1 MSGNGLDLKPGDKI
15 GKYEILRVLAK
26 GGGGV
31 VYLAEQKTIKRKV
44 VIKLITTKDEGSLAL
59 ALARQ
64 EAEIL
69 ASVDHPYIVD
79 LYDVD
84 EYAGYLYEVLEYVD
98 GKSLSEMIESG
109 DELSVTVVLKLMI
122 SIADALDYLHG
133 LGIIHGD
140 VKPANIVMSSG
151 GNPLLV
157 DLGLSG
163 SSEDDLLHG
172 RIMGTRSYRPPEAW
186 RGEREERSDLWALG
200 MTLHYL
206 LTGRVAFKV
215 TDEEELAKLIA
226 SEAPLDISDLRKSVP
241 EPVVRIVERCLQKDL
256 DRRYQS
262 AVEVR
267 RDLESALAYLE
278 SGQSKTAAM
287 AMAPLWAG
295 STILLNVEYKEPG
308 IPGQYREYKIKEV
321 LGQGGFAIVY
331 RAEDVIGHRQV
342 ALKIL
347 RRERADSEK
356 TLVRFRREASLLA
369 RLDHPNIVRVHNFGR
384 YVADF
389 FIVME
394 VLAGPT
400 IRDALDCGFE
410 FKIEDAVVVVAQV
423 LDGLERIHAE
433 GVIHRDV
440 KPENIKLQPERAVVM
455 DLGLAHISGS
465 AQLTMS
471 GDIFGTPR
479 YMAPEQA
486 CGQKVTF
493 HSDLYAAGVV
503 LYELLTG
510 EIPHKADSPV
520 SLIFKIVLEDPD
532 PITEFRS
539 DLPSSLVAFLSRV
552 LAREPTGRFSSTQLA
567 REELLASVGLRNND
581 VATIHRRMFD
591 ELQQMLL

>member
-1 MSGNGLDLKPGDKI
+1 MLMDFTLAGADPHHIPRDKI
-15 GKYEILRVLAK
+15 S
-26 GGGGV
+26 
-31 VYLAEQKTIKRKV
+31 RKIPFV
-44 VIKLITTKDEGSLAL
+44 APEGWQH
-59 ALARQ
+59 AR
-64 EAEIL
+64 E
-69 ASVDHPYIVD
+69 
-79 LYDVD
+79 
-84 EYAGYLYEVLEYVD
+84 
-98 GKSLSEMIESG
+98 K
-109 DELSVTVVLKLMI
+109 
-122 SIADALDYLHG
+122 
-133 LGIIHGD
+133 
-140 VKPANIVMSSG
+140 
-151 GNPLLV
+151 
-157 DLGLSG
+157 
-163 SSEDDLLHG
+163 
-172 RIMGTRSYRPPEAW
+172 
-186 RGEREERSDLWALG
+186 RSDLWAFG

-206 LTGRVAFKV
+206 LTGQVPFPTADAEEVRKIV
-215 TDEEELAKLIA
+215 T
-226 SEAPLDISDLRKSVP
+226 SPMPLDLANLRESVP
-241 EPVVRIVERCLQKDL
+241 GPVARIVERCLQKDL
-256 DRRYQS
+256 NKRYQS
-262 AVEVR
+262 AAELR
-267 RDLESALAYLE
+267 RDLESAHDYLE
-278 SGQSKTAAM
+278 LGQSEVAAESV
-287 AMAPLWAG
+287 ALLRPG
-295 STILLNVEYKEPG
+295 RTILLNVEYKETG
-308 IPGQYREYKIKEV
+308 IPGQYREYKIEEV
-321 LGQGGFAIVY
+321 LGQGGFSIVY

-369 RLDHPNIVRVHNFGR
+369 RLDHQNIVRVHNFGR

-410 FKIEDAVVVVAQV
+410 FKIEDAAVVVAQV

-486 CGQKVTF
+486 RGQKVTF

-510 EIPHKADSPV
+510 EIPYEADSPV
-520 SLIFKIVLEDPD
+520 SLIFKIALEDPD